1 MPQESLESRA
11 SKRLDARDVRLLALW
26 LLAALAGVGVAY
38 HYFFQA
44 FPEAAVEFKV
54 TRAQALNRAHAFAT
68 AQGAQF
74 DGYEST
80 ITFRV
85 DDQQKIYLER
95 EVGLQ
100 QANRLMSSEVNV
112 WYWNARFFKPLQK
125 EEFRVGVD
133 PSGRI
138 VKYDQVLEEGAPGA
152 HLSRAEALERAEQF
166 LRDTLQKPLEAY
178 TFLRE
183 EANSFTRPNRTD
195 WSFTWERSGFRAQDA
210 PYRLRVTL
218 HGDGIGGYEEFL
230 KVPEAWQRDF
240 ARMRSSNEFL
250 TLVAAVPY
258 ALLLGGALAVLLALG
273 RRGQTRWRSALKLGL
288 FIAALYFITTL
299 NQWPLTRASY
309 DTNSAYSSFVVSQMA
324 LAMASSVLLA
334 LLVVIAVL
342 PGEPIYR
349 AGQPD
354 RLRLNCA
361 FTLHGLRTKEF
372 FRSGVI
378 GICLAGAHIGYV
390 VLFYVAG
397 RRFGVWAPQDLQ
409 YSDTLSTVLPWIY
422 PLTIGIYAAVSEEF
436 LFRLFAIRFLLR
448 ATKSKFLAI
457 VLPALAW
464 GFLHANYPQEPG
476 YIRGIEVGLIG
487 IVAGMVMLRWGI
499 VATLIWHFAVDAFL
513 ISLPLMRSGDL
524 YGQISGTL
532 VGLGVL
538 IPVGIA
544 GVLYLVRGGFADQ
557 TELLNRAEPLVEA
570 PPAPVEEVMATRLA
584 PTYKALKKPALAM
597 LAVCGALGALLLWVA
612 NPRNIGDFVRFSVDA
627 RQAEALADGILR
639 QRQMDPSNYH
649 RTATVQYTFNP
660 LVNEFLRRSIG
671 VEAANRTYSDQV
683 PPAFW
688 TVRYFRD
695 SQKEEYLVVLRPD
708 GALHSVHHTLAEA
721 APGPSLGKEDALAR
735 AEAFLHESKGL
746 DLTQWR
752 VVETT
757 SNRLPARTDHR
768 FTWEQTAPLA
778 ATPNGEESAH
788 VRVEL
793 RVQGEELSHY
803 RTFVH
808 VSEDWMRKQAQT
820 TLAGTAQLIGL
831 SVFVAAF
838 AMAVLVVFFRNLK
851 QRLADAVPWRRLA
864 GWSLAVL
871 AATVVTFAM
880 GVPQFLFSYS
890 TDQPF
895 HTFLGRTVIEL
906 SLGAGLRYALVLFLF
921 GLAWFF
927 LTRAHGAERLPGWR
941 GMPPLYYRDAFLVA
955 LGGSL
960 ALIGLGRL
968 PELAGRIWPVLRH
981 AFPARVPQE
990 LDFSWPAAYVLG
1002 NAVTYSF
1009 ITIGVLALAL
1019 GFASCYL
1026 RRPCHQASLLAG
1038 LAVVTVSR
1046 WGSLGDLVQ
1055 QTLIVFASLAV
1066 IWWGSRRIVRF
1077 NLLGYFLA
1085 GMLALLASPAAD
1097 FLRQPN
1103 PFFRANGWVVIAAM
1117 AALLIWPFAVWRSS
1131 TGEADAQVPGRAT

>member
-1 MPQESLESRA
+1 MA
-11 SKRLDARDVRLLALW
+11 W
-26 LLAALAGVGVAY
+26 
-38 HYFFQA
+38 
-44 FPEAAVEFKV
+44 
-54 TRAQALNRAHAFAT
+54 
-68 AQGAQF
+68 
-74 DGYEST
+74 
-80 ITFRV
+80 I
-85 DDQQKIYLER
+85 
-95 EVGLQ
+95 
-100 QANRLMSSEVNV
+100 
-112 WYWNARFFKPLQK
+112 
-125 EEFRVGVD
+125 

-138 VKYDQVLEEGAPGA
+138 VKYDQILEEGAPGA
-152 HLSRAEALERAEQF
+152 HLSRIEALERVEQF
-166 LRDTLQKPLEAY
+166 LRDTLNKPLEAY

-218 HGDGIGGYEEFL
+218 QGDRIGGYEEFL

-288 FIAALYFITTL
+288 FIAALYFLTTL

-378 GICLAGAHIGYV
+378 GICLAGAHIGFV

-422 PLTIGIYAAVSEEF
+422 PLTIGIYAAASEEF

-513 ISLPLMRSGDL
+513 VSLPLMRSGDL

-570 PPAPVEEVMATRLA
+570 PPAPVEEVVTTRLA
-584 PTYKALKKPALAM
+584 PDLQSTQEA
-597 LAVCGALGALLLWVA
+597 
-612 NPRNIGDFVRFSVDA
+612 DA
-627 RQAEALADGILR
+627 RHA
-639 QRQMDPSNYH
+639 
-649 RTATVQYTFNP
+649 
-660 LVNEFLRRSIG
+660 
-671 VEAANRTYSDQV
+671 
-683 PPAFW
+683 
-688 TVRYFRD
+688 
-695 SQKEEYLVVLRPD
+695 
-708 GALHSVHHTLAEA
+708 
-721 APGPSLGKEDALAR
+721 
-735 AEAFLHESKGL
+735 
-746 DLTQWR
+746 
-752 VVETT
+752 
-757 SNRLPARTDHR
+757 
-768 FTWEQTAPLA
+768 
-778 ATPNGEESAH
+778 
-788 VRVEL
+788 
-793 RVQGEELSHY
+793 
-803 RTFVH
+803 
-808 VSEDWMRKQAQT
+808 
-820 TLAGTAQLIGL
+820 
-831 SVFVAAF
+831 
-838 AMAVLVVFFRNLK
+838 
-851 QRLADAVPWRRLA
+851 
-864 GWSLAVL
+864 
-871 AATVVTFAM
+871 
-880 GVPQFLFSYS
+880 
-890 TDQPF
+890 
-895 HTFLGRTVIEL
+895 
-906 SLGAGLRYALVLFLF
+906 
-921 GLAWFF
+921 
-927 LTRAHGAERLPGWR
+927 
-941 GMPPLYYRDAFLVA
+941 
-955 LGGSL
+955 
-960 ALIGLGRL
+960 GRL
-968 PELAGRIWPVLRH
+968 RCPGSAPVVGRKPSKHW
-981 AFPARVPQE
+981 
-990 LDFSWPAAYVLG
+990 
-1002 NAVTYSF
+1002 
-1009 ITIGVLALAL
+1009 
-1019 GFASCYL
+1019 
-1026 RRPCHQASLLAG
+1026 G
-1038 LAVVTVSR
+1038 LC
-1046 WGSLGDLVQ
+1046 
-1055 QTLIVFASLAV
+1055 
-1066 IWWGSRRIVRF
+1066 
-1077 NLLGYFLA
+1077 
-1085 GMLALLASPAAD
+1085 
-1097 FLRQPN
+1097 
-1103 PFFRANGWVVIAAM
+1103 PFFRRCAAGRSARRRHP
-1117 AALLIWPFAVWRSS
+1117 AASGRWIRRIITGRRRSDTRS
-1131 TGEADAQVPGRAT
+1131 TRWSMNSCDAASALKPPTARTAIRYRQPSGPCATSAILRRRNTWWFCAPTARCTRCTILWQKLHRGQV